1 MRSMVRISMLCL
13 AAGIVT
19 ACDRDEEF
27 ATENI
32 PTAGVRFINA
42 VPDTG
47 AAFGL
52 DFRFVD
58 LIENNAHFRI
68 PFRNN
73 PATSGGVTASTL
85 IQYKPARAGNRHFRI
100 FLADSLQSVATV
112 VLKDSTL
119 TLEAG
124 KNYTVMLWG
133 NARVATGANRM
144 RLSVW
149 EETVADP
156 GANVALR
163 VINATDA
170 PIDAR
175 QYVATG
181 TAPATATWAN
191 VAPYTA
197 STFVPVAPAQIRYN
211 VQPAGGGTTLVTD
224 ALALIGQAATADL
237 EATPGTTIAGS
248 AVTAIVFPRSV
259 AGSRAPQG
267 GAFNAPAISFMWD
280 RRPPRACSPLC

>member
-13 AAGIVT
+13 AVGIVT
-19 ACDRDEEF
+19 ACDRDEEI

-58 LIENNAHFRI
+58 IVENNAQFRI
-68 PFRNN
+68 SFRNN
-73 PATSGGVTASTL
+73 PTTSGGVTASTAL
-85 IQYKPARAGNRHFRI
+85 QYKPARAGNRHFRI
-100 FLADSLQSVATV
+100 FLADSLQSIATV
-112 VLKDSTL
+112 VIKDSTL
-119 TLEAG
+119 NLEAG

-163 VINATDA
+163 VINATDG

-181 TAPATATWAN
+181 TAPATPTWAN

-197 STFVPVAPAQIRYN
+197 STYVTVAPAQIRYN
-211 VQPAGGGTTLVTD
+211 VQPAGGGTTIVSD
-224 ALALIGQAATADL
+224 ALALVGQAATADI

-248 AVTAIVFPRSV
+248 AITAIVFPRSV

-267 GAFNAPAISFMWD
+267 FTTPGVSFMWD
-280 RRPPRACSPLC
+280 RRPPRTCSPLC

>member
-1 MRSMVRISMLCL
+1 MRSMVRIPMLCL
-13 AAGIVT
+13 AVGIVT

-58 LIENNAHFRI
+58 ILENNAHFRI

-85 IQYKPARAGNRHFRI
+85 IQFKPARAGNRQFRI

-156 GANVALR
+156 GANIALR
-163 VINATDA
+163 VINATGA

-181 TAPATATWAN
+181 TAPATPTWAN
-191 VAPYTA
+191 VAPYSA
-197 STFVPVAPAQIRYN
+197 SNYVTVAPAQIRYN

-224 ALALIGQAATADL
+224 ALALIGQAATADI

-248 AVTAIVFPRSV
+248 AITAIVFPRSV
-259 AGSRAPQG
+259 AGSRAPQSFTTPG
-267 GAFNAPAISFMWD
+267 VSFMWD